1 MNMNMFRTTW
11 KLTEMPL
18 VIPVEGAGL
27 RVVSGLVA
35 TAAAVRLFLVVA
47 LHLLGGALHAPAHA
61 IECLVLVWGWWGVV
75 VVIGVGSVSVKV
87 VGLGVYLKQGG
98 SITRQQALQNSD
110 QDLLL
115 SLAENRKL
123 MSLW

>member
-1 MNMNMFRTTW
+1 
-11 KLTEMPL
+11 MPL

-87 VGLGVYLKQGG
+87 VGLGVCVWWVWWGLGDSH
-98 SITRQQALQNSD
+98 SIYSRFKNNIQYVKERN
-110 QDLLL
+110 L
-115 SLAENRKL
+115 SKWPTLD
-123 MSLW
+123 SLG